1 MRVCALVQ
9 KIIGHTG
16 AGWASLMVSIW
27 FIGGVQLLSV
37 GLIGEYIGKLY
48 KEVKRRPRYIIE
60 AYVNEKEKEDDK

>member
-1 MRVCALVQ
+1 M
-9 KIIGHTG
+9 
-16 AGWASLMVSIW
+16 
-27 FIGGVQLLSV
+27 SV